1 MCKKMNEAL
10 EFLRDK
16 YGFPAGE
23 ITAQGKKYIL
33 RLADGSCCPLLPWRV
48 ERRFVELKK
57 IIDGQTL
64 ENVSTFRFAHF
75 SAEKSLEEL
84 LAAELDLMS
93 FLGDSPIISIF
104 SVVCGDATCNA
115 LVRLA
120 NGMSGSIECGTKLP
134 AGKSDID
141 RHEIIAARGVASD
154 RVADTQVPQES
165 IYMWNE
171 AGETC
176 FTDVDTELFGLPNN
190 EIWVVRAA
198 YAVLADTS
206 LAETW
211 KAAAK
216 AMQTAV
222 AAAFESNNTKQPVI
236 LA

>member
-23 ITAQGKKYIL
+23 IVANGKQYML
-33 RLADGSCCPLLPWRV
+33 RFADGSCCPLLPWRV

-75 SAEKSLEEL
+75 SAEKTLPEL

-93 FLGDSPIISIF
+93 FLGDSPITSVF
-104 SVVCGDATCNA
+104 SVCSGEVSSNS

-120 NGMSGSIECGTKLP
+120 NGMSGSVECGCKLP

-154 RVADTQVPQES
+154 RVVDTQVPQES

-198 YAVLADTS
+198 YAVLSDNS
-206 LAETW
+206 LVEKWTAAE
-211 KAAAK
+211 K
-216 AMQTAV
+216 AMYAAV
-222 AAAFESNNTKQPVI
+222 NAAMDSNRTGQLVI
-236 LA
+236 PE